1 MINLAIEDA
10 FVWSENVFRISF
22 HFFSFLID
30 TFSIIS
36 FHAGS
41 QFFFMLRNSEVLKND
56 ELQRVRLPK
65 GPFQRWNTGFGL
77 AEVRGWIKLKTKN
90 SVRINRPSS
99 STIWDA
105 DSSTWKLFFNHLKL
119 ASTISNAYAQL
130 KQPTDNAIHFWTHFL
145 FYTHFFSHC
154 IIFLRSLM
162 GKVRARRRKTRK
174 LFIIRRN
181 STDFWSPWSFLW
193 NYRVIAKCPWIR
205 QSKIS
210 HTHISRTQNFTSI
223 QHKEEK
229 CFFLLIL
236 LTVSFNSTEKASS
249 IDNLWLLK
257 KGLDLETHLTFSAAR
272 SSAENL
278 AKTSRMH

>member
-10 FVWSENVFRISF
+10 FVWSENVSRISF

-105 DSSTWKLFFNHLKL
+105 DPQLENYSLT
-119 ASTISNAYAQL
+119 TSNWHQQYPMLMRNWSNRQIM
-130 KQPTDNAIHFWTHFL
+130 QFIFEPTFYFIHI
-145 FYTHFFSHC
+145 FS
-154 IIFLRSLM
+154 L
-162 GKVRARRRKTRK
+162 
-174 LFIIRRN
+174 
-181 STDFWSPWSFLW
+181 
-193 NYRVIAKCPWIR
+193 IA
-205 QSKIS
+205 
-210 HTHISRTQNFTSI
+210 
-223 QHKEEK
+223 
-229 CFFLLIL
+229 
-236 LTVSFNSTEKASS
+236 
-249 IDNLWLLK
+249 
-257 KGLDLETHLTFSAAR
+257 
-272 SSAENL
+272 
-278 AKTSRMH
+278 